1 MHKPK
6 QGSSAKGL
14 KREYIFDILLYS
26 KNGLFAVAERQEVDL
41 NSNDENMNQKK
52 LSEVD
57 PIAWIQDVYDSVP
70 CGIMRFRVRGNQQEL
85 LSANKTALTMSGIE
99 SIEML
104 ATIVKMG
111 FFTSS
116 EDADNSLEAYYYE
129 LVNIGDTM
137 VIEKSFVNK
146 EGKLRWFR
154 GNNTLLDKKEDERII
169 QLICYDVT
177 AEKEQEIK
185 EAQERKDAYLDQIF
199 SILSDNTQ
207 DAYLLFSLEDFS
219 AEYISPNI
227 ERLTGIPI
235 VKFEQEGMDAI
246 RPEGWEPKDSR
257 SAALHVEPGHP
268 LHFDW
273 TRVHRIT
280 GEKRLF
286 RDSFYAGELDGARKA
301 LLVVSDRTEEVR
313 AQQALEE
320 AVQAAN
326 VANMAK
332 SEFLS
337 DMSHDIRTPMN
348 AIIGLINLLE
358 KDIDNKERFYK
369 HLRDLKLSS
378 EHLLELINNVLDM
391 SRIES
396 GKTEL
401 DLEEFNIYTLL
412 EEVNSVYRTQAALKG
427 LLVEEEIGI
436 PQKRYEGDSVRVKKV
451 LLNLLSNAVKY
462 TPEGGKIHLST
473 RSLGIAANGYETLEF
488 KIEDNGYGM
497 SKEFVDIIF
506 QPFAREKNTTISG
519 IGGTGLGMAI
529 VKNLVELMNGN
540 VYVESEPGKGS
551 TFMVQIPFRLIS
563 DSEQKPLDEKE
574 IGNVSLNGLKILV
587 VEDYELN
594 AEILMELLGMEGVQ
608 CDYAENGKI
617 ALERFETS
625 EENRYDMILMD
636 VKMPVM
642 NGYEAATAIRA
653 GSHPRA
659 KTIPIVALTA
669 NAFKED
675 VQHALDAGMNEHI
688 AKPVRIDK
696 IKAAVSRLVKR

>member
-1 MHKPK
+1 M
-6 QGSSAKGL
+6 
-14 KREYIFDILLYS
+14 
-26 KNGLFAVAERQEVDL
+26 
-41 NSNDENMNQKK
+41 
-52 LSEVD
+52 
-57 PIAWIQDVYDSVP
+57 
-70 CGIMRFRVRGNQQEL
+70 
-85 LSANKTALTMSGIE
+85 SANKNALTMSGLE
-99 SIEML
+99 SMDKLEKIVEMGL
-104 ATIVKMG
+104 
-111 FFTSS
+111 FTAS
-116 EDADNSLEAYYYE
+116 EGEDVCLENYYRE
-129 LVNIGDTM
+129 LVNVGDTM
-137 VIEKSFVNK
+137 VIEKSFRNRD
-146 EGKLRWFR
+146 GKLRWFR
-154 GNNTLLDKKEDERII
+154 GNNTLLDKKEDYRII

-177 AEKEQEIK
+177 AEKEQEIRD
-185 EAQERKDAYLDQIF
+185 AQERKDAYLDQIF
-199 SILSDNTQ
+199 SILSDNTK
-207 DAYLLFSLEDFS
+207 DAYLLFSLEDFTP
-219 AEYISPNI
+219 EYISPNI

-235 VKFEQEGMDAI
+235 SKFEREGMDAI
-246 RPEGWEPKDSR
+246 RPEGWDPKDSR
-257 SAALHVEPGHP
+257 SAALDVHPGHP
-268 LHFDW
+268 LHFDR
-273 TRVHRIT
+273 TRVHKIT
-280 GEKRLF
+280 GETRLF
-286 RDSFYAGELDGARKA
+286 RDSFYAGELDGGRKA

-348 AIIGLINLLE
+348 AIIGLISLLE
-358 KDIDNKERFYK
+358 KSTDNEERFHK

-401 DLEEFNIYTLL
+401 NLDEFNIHTLL

-427 LLVEEEIGI
+427 LRVEEEIGI

-462 TPEGGKIHLST
+462 TPEGGSVHLST

-488 KIEDNGYGM
+488 KIQDNGYGM

-551 TFMVQIPFRLIS
+551 MFMVQIPFRPVSEPDKLLS
-563 DSEQKPLDEKE
+563 DESKVTE
-574 IGNVSLNGLKILV
+574 VSLNGLRILV

-608 CDYAENGKI
+608 CDYAENGKV
-617 ALERFETS
+617 ALEVFEAS
-625 EENRYDMILMD
+625 EEDTYDMILMD

-642 NGYEAATAIRA
+642 DGYEAAAAIRA
-653 GSHPRA
+653 GAHPRA

-675 VQHALDAGMNEHI
+675 IQHALDAGMNEHI
-688 AKPVRIDK
+688 AKPVRVDK

>member
-1 MHKPK
+1 MCCM
-6 QGSSAKGL
+6 
-14 KREYIFDILLYS
+14 
-26 KNGLFAVAERQEVDL
+26 
-41 NSNDENMNQKK
+41 ENENKDMQKK
-52 LSEVD
+52 EYNPETWL
-57 PIAWIQDVYDSVP
+57 QDIYDAVP
-70 CGIMRFRVRGNQQEL
+70 CGILRFRVNKFEQIL

-99 SIEML
+99 SMETL
-104 ATIVKMG
+104 AAVVKNG
-111 FFTSS
+111 FFATADDSDFNF
-116 EDADNSLEAYYYE
+116 EDVYQG
-129 LVNIGDTM
+129 LVNVGDTM
-137 VIEKSFVNK
+137 VIEKRFVTRG
-146 EGKLRWFR
+146 GKTRWFR
-154 GNNTLLDKKEDERII
+154 GNNTLLDKKEDYRII

-207 DAYLLFSLEDFS
+207 DAYLLFSLEDFTP
-219 AEYISPNI
+219 EYISPNI
-227 ERLTGIPI
+227 ERLTGIPLS
-235 VKFEQEGMDAI
+235 KFEKEGMDAI
-246 RPEGWEPKDSR
+246 RPEGWDPKDSR
-257 SAALHVEPGHP
+257 SAALDVIPGHP
-268 LHFDW
+268 LHFERV
-273 TRVHRIT
+273 RVHKIT
-280 GEKRLF
+280 GETRLF
-286 RDSFYAGELDGARKA
+286 TDSFYAGELDGGRKA
-301 LLVVSDRTEEVR
+301 LLVVSDRTEAVR

-326 VANMAK
+326 VANRAK

-348 AIIGLINLLE
+348 AIVGLINLLE
-358 KDIDNKERFYK
+358 KNVGDEERFRR

-396 GKTEL
+396 GKTDL
-401 DLEEFNIYTLL
+401 DLEEFNIRTLL

-427 LLVEEEIGI
+427 LQVEEDIGV
-436 PQKRYEGDSVRVKKV
+436 PEKRYEGDPVRVKKV

-462 TPEGGKIHLST
+462 TPEGGRVHLSS
-473 RSLGIAANGYETLEF
+473 RSLGITANGYETLEF

-506 QPFAREKNTTISG
+506 QPFSREKNTTVSG
-519 IGGTGLGMAI
+519 ISGTGLGMAI

-540 VYVESEPGKGS
+540 VYVESELGKGS
-551 TFMVQIPFRLIS
+551 TFMVQIPFKS
-563 DSEQKPLDEKE
+563 VSEEVATSVVENGTED
-574 IGNVSLNGLKILV
+574 VSLEGLRILV

-594 AEILMELLGMEGVQ
+594 AEILMELLSMEGVQ

-617 ALERFETS
+617 ALECFEAS
-625 EENRYDMILMD
+625 EENTYDMILMD

-642 NGYEAATAIRA
+642 DGYEAASAIRA

-675 VQHALDAGMNEHI
+675 VQRALDAGMNEHI
-688 AKPVRIDK
+688 AKPVRVDK
-696 IKAAVSRLVKR
+696 IKAAVGRLIKH

>member
-1 MHKPK
+1 MSRNDKNEVEEVK
-6 QGSSAKGL
+6 KGYNPETWL
-14 KREYIFDILLYS
+14 QDI
-26 KNGLFAVAERQEVDL
+26 
-41 NSNDENMNQKK
+41 
-52 LSEVD
+52 
-57 PIAWIQDVYDSVP
+57 YDAVP
-70 CGIMRFRVRGNQQEL
+70 CGIMRFHVCNNQQTL
-85 LSANKTALTMSGIE
+85 LSANKTALTMSGVP
-99 SIEML
+99 SVEML
-104 ATIVKMG
+104 AAIVKKG
-111 FFTSS
+111 FFASS
-116 EDADNSLEAYYYE
+116 DAADGNLDYYYRE
-129 LVNIGDTM
+129 LVNVGDTM
-137 VIEKSFVNK
+137 MIEKCFLNR
-146 EGKLRWFR
+146 EGKRRWFR
-154 GNNTLLDKKEDERII
+154 GNNTLLDKKEDYRII

-207 DAYLLFSLEDFS
+207 DAYLLFSLEDFTP
-219 AEYISPNI
+219 EYISPNI
-227 ERLTGIPI
+227 ERLTGIPLS
-235 VKFEQEGMDAI
+235 KFEKEGMDAI
-246 RPEGWEPKDSR
+246 RPEGWDPQDSR
-257 SAALHVEPGHP
+257 SAALDVVPGHP
-268 LHFDW
+268 LHFERK
-273 TRVHRIT
+273 RVHKIT
-280 GEKRLF
+280 GETRLF
-286 RDSFYAGELDGARKA
+286 RDSFYAGELDGGRKA

-358 KDIDNKERFYK
+358 KNVEDKERFHK

-401 DLEEFNIYTLL
+401 DLEEFNIRTLL

-427 LLVEEEIGI
+427 LHVEEEIEV
-436 PQKRYEGDSVRVKKV
+436 PEKRYEGDSVRVKKV

-462 TPEGGKIHLST
+462 TPEGGRVHLST

-488 KIEDNGYGM
+488 RIEDNGYGM

-506 QPFAREKNTTISG
+506 QPFSREKNTTISG
-519 IGGTGLGMAI
+519 ISGTGLGMAI

-540 VYVESEPGKGS
+540 VFVESEPGKGS
-551 TFMVQIPFRLIS
+551 TFMVQIPFKPIS
-563 DSEQKPLDEKE
+563 EVEEKILTEKE
-574 IGNVSLNGLKILV
+574 VENVSLEGLRILV

-594 AEILMELLGMEGVQ
+594 AEILMELLSVEGVQ

-617 ALERFETS
+617 ALERFEASDADT
-625 EENRYDMILMD
+625 YDMILMD

-642 NGYEAATAIRA
+642 DGYEAASAIRA
-653 GSHPRA
+653 GVHPRA

-675 VQHALDAGMNEHI
+675 IQHALDAGMNEHI
-688 AKPVRIDK
+688 AKPVRVDR

>member
-1 MHKPK
+1 MRE
-6 QGSSAKGL
+6 GL
-14 KREYIFDILLYS
+14 KKKNLFDILYS
-26 KNGLFAVAERQEVDL
+26 KKCLCLERTERQE
-41 NSNDENMNQKK
+41 SS
-52 LSEVD
+52 LSDNEKANEQVKARTYN
-57 PIAWIQDVYDSVP
+57 PETWLQDIYDAVP
-70 CGIMRFRVRGNQQEL
+70 CGILRFQVSGNQQEL
-85 LSANKTALTMSGIE
+85 LSANKTALVMSGVD
-99 SIEML
+99 SVEML
-104 ATIVKMG
+104 AAIVKRG
-111 FFTSS
+111 FFAST
-116 EDADNSLEAYYYE
+116 EAADGNLELYYQE
-129 LVNIGDTM
+129 LKDIGDTM
-137 VIEKSFVNK
+137 MIEKCFLNR
-146 EGKLRWFR
+146 EGKHRWFR
-154 GNNTLLDKKEDERII
+154 GNNTLLDKNEEYRII

-207 DAYLLFSLEDFS
+207 DAYLLFSLEDFTP
-219 AEYISPNI
+219 EYISPNI
-227 ERLTGIPI
+227 ERLTGIPMS
-235 VKFEQEGMDAI
+235 KFEQEGMDAI
-246 RPEGWEPKDSR
+246 RPEGWDPKDSR
-257 SAALHVEPGHP
+257 SAALDVIPGNP
-268 LHFDW
+268 LHFERE
-273 TRVHRIT
+273 RVHKIT
-280 GEKRLF
+280 GETRLF
-286 RDSFYAGELDGARKA
+286 TDSFYAGELDGGRKA

-326 VANMAK
+326 VANRAK

-358 KDIDNKERFYK
+358 RDVENEERFHK

-401 DLEEFNIYTLL
+401 DLEEFNIHNLL
-412 EEVNSVYRTQAALKG
+412 EEVNSVYRTQASIKG
-427 LLVEEEIGI
+427 LQVEEKIGI

-462 TPEGGKIHLST
+462 TPEGGRVHLST
-473 RSLGIAANGYETLEF
+473 KSLGIAANGYETLEF

-540 VYVESEPGKGS
+540 VYVESELGKGS
-551 TFMVQIPFRLIS
+551 TFTVQIPFRPIS
-563 DSEQKPLDEKE
+563 EPEQSPGAEKE
-574 IGNVSLNGLKILV
+574 VGNVSLDGLRILI

-594 AEILMELLGMEGVQ
+594 AEILTELLSLEGVQ

-617 ALERFETS
+617 ALERFEAS
-625 EENRYDMILMD
+625 EENAYDMILMD

-642 NGYEAATAIRA
+642 DGYEAAAAIRA

-675 VQHALDAGMNEHI
+675 IQQALDAGMNEHI
-688 AKPVRIDK
+688 AKPVRVDR
-696 IKAAVSRLVKR
+696 IKASVSRLVKR

>member
-1 MHKPK
+1 MSRNDKNEEKEIKTGYNPETWL
-6 QGSSAKGL
+6 Q
-14 KREYIFDILLYS
+14 DI
-26 KNGLFAVAERQEVDL
+26 
-41 NSNDENMNQKK
+41 
-52 LSEVD
+52 
-57 PIAWIQDVYDSVP
+57 YDAVP
-70 CGIMRFRVRGNQQEL
+70 CGIMRFHVCNNQQTL
-85 LSANKTALTMSGIE
+85 LSANRTALAMSGVP
-99 SIEML
+99 SMEML
-104 ATIVKMG
+104 AAIVKKG
-111 FFTSS
+111 FFASS
-116 EDADNSLEAYYYE
+116 DAADGNLDYYYRE
-129 LVNIGDTM
+129 LVNVGDTM
-137 VIEKSFVNK
+137 MIEKCFLSK
-146 EGKLRWFR
+146 EGKRRWFR
-154 GNNTLLDKKEDERII
+154 GNNTLLDKKEDYRII

-185 EAQERKDAYLDQIF
+185 EAQERKDAYLNQIF

-207 DAYLLFSLEDFS
+207 DAYLLFSLEDFTP
-219 AEYISPNI
+219 EYISPNI
-227 ERLTGIPI
+227 ERLTGIPLS
-235 VKFEQEGMDAI
+235 KFEKEGMDAI
-246 RPEGWEPKDSR
+246 RPEGWDPKDSR
-257 SAALHVEPGHP
+257 SAALDVVPGHP
-268 LHFDW
+268 LHFERE
-273 TRVHRIT
+273 RVHKIT
-280 GEKRLF
+280 GETRLF
-286 RDSFYAGELDGARKA
+286 TDSFYAGELDGGRKA
-301 LLVVSDRTEEVR
+301 LLVVSDRTEAVR

-326 VANMAK
+326 VANRAK

-358 KDIDNKERFYK
+358 KNADDKERFHR

-401 DLEEFNIYTLL
+401 DLEEFNIRTLL

-427 LLVEEEIGI
+427 LVVEEEIAV
-436 PQKRYEGDSVRVKKV
+436 PDKRYEGDSVRVKKV

-462 TPEGGKIHLST
+462 TPEGGRVHLSS
-473 RSLGIAANGYETLEF
+473 RSIGIAANGYETLEF

-506 QPFAREKNTTISG
+506 QPFSREKNTTISG
-519 IGGTGLGMAI
+519 ISGTGLGMAI

-540 VYVESEPGKGS
+540 VYVESELGKGS
-551 TFMVQIPFRLIS
+551 TFTVQIPFKPV
-563 DSEQKPLDEKE
+563 SEVEEKQQKEKNV
-574 IGNVSLNGLKILV
+574 GNVNLDGLRILV

-594 AEILMELLGMEGVQ
+594 AEILMELLSMEGVQ

-617 ALERFETS
+617 ALERFEAS
-625 EENRYDMILMD
+625 EENTYDMILMD

-642 NGYEAATAIRA
+642 DGYEAARAIRE
-653 GSHPRA
+653 GTHPRA

-675 VQHALDAGMNEHI
+675 IQRALDAGMNEHI
-688 AKPVRIDK
+688 AKPVRVDR

>member
-1 MHKPK
+1 
-6 QGSSAKGL
+6 
-14 KREYIFDILLYS
+14 
-26 KNGLFAVAERQEVDL
+26 
-41 NSNDENMNQKK
+41 
-52 LSEVD
+52 
-57 PIAWIQDVYDSVP
+57 
-70 CGIMRFRVRGNQQEL
+70 
-85 LSANKTALTMSGIE
+85 MSGIE
-99 SIEML
+99 SMETL
-104 ATIVKMG
+104 AAVVKKG
-111 FFTSS
+111 FFASVDDS
-116 EDADNSLEAYYYE
+116 DFDFDEVYHE

-137 VIEKSFVNK
+137 VIEKCFVTR
-146 EGKLRWFR
+146 EGKKRWFR
-154 GNNTLLDKKEDERII
+154 GNNTLLDKKEDYRII

-185 EAQERKDAYLDQIF
+185 EAQERKDAYLNQIF

-207 DAYLLFSLEDFS
+207 DAYLLFSLEDFTP
-219 AEYISPNI
+219 EYISPNI
-227 ERLTGIPI
+227 ERLTGIPLS
-235 VKFEQEGMDAI
+235 KFEKEGMDAI
-246 RPEGWEPKDSR
+246 RPEGWDPKDSR
-257 SAALHVEPGHP
+257 SAALDVVPGHP
-268 LHFDW
+268 LHFERE
-273 TRVHRIT
+273 RVHKIT
-280 GEKRLF
+280 GETRLF
-286 RDSFYAGELDGARKA
+286 TDSFYAGELDGGRKA
-301 LLVVSDRTEEVR
+301 LLVVSDRTEAVR

-326 VANMAK
+326 VANRAK

-358 KDIDNKERFYK
+358 KNADDKIRFQR

-396 GKTEL
+396 GKAEL
-401 DLEEFNIYTLL
+401 DLEEFNICTLL

-427 LLVEEEIGI
+427 LHVEEEIGV
-436 PQKRYEGDSVRVKKV
+436 PEKCYEGDSVRVKKV

-462 TPEGGKIHLST
+462 TPEGGRVHLST
-473 RSLGIAANGYETLEF
+473 RSLGITANGYETLEF

-506 QPFAREKNTTISG
+506 QPFVREKNTTISG
-519 IGGTGLGMAI
+519 ISGTGLGMAI

-551 TFMVQIPFRLIS
+551 TFMVQIPFKPV
-563 DSEQKPLDEKE
+563 SEVEEKPFAEKD
-574 IGNVSLNGLKILV
+574 IANVSLEGLRVLV

-594 AEILMELLGMEGVQ
+594 AEILMELLSVEGVQ

-617 ALERFETS
+617 ALECFES
-625 EENRYDMILMD
+625 SDEDAYDMILMD

-642 NGYEAATAIRA
+642 DGYASAAAIRA
-653 GSHPRA
+653 GTHPRA

-675 VQHALDAGMNEHI
+675 IQRALDAGMNEHI

-696 IKAAVSRLVKR
+696 IKAAASRLVKK

>member
-1 MHKPK
+1 MSQSDKNEIEEVKTGYNPETWL
-6 QGSSAKGL
+6 Q
-14 KREYIFDILLYS
+14 DI
-26 KNGLFAVAERQEVDL
+26 
-41 NSNDENMNQKK
+41 
-52 LSEVD
+52 
-57 PIAWIQDVYDSVP
+57 YDAVP
-70 CGIMRFRVRGNQQEL
+70 CGIMRFHVCNNQQTL
-85 LSANKTALTMSGIE
+85 LSANKTALTMSGVP
-99 SIEML
+99 SMEML
-104 ATIVKMG
+104 AAIVKKG
-111 FFTSS
+111 FFASS
-116 EDADNSLEAYYYE
+116 DAADGNLDYYYRE
-129 LVNIGDTM
+129 LVNVGDTM
-137 VIEKSFVNK
+137 MIEKCFLNK
-146 EGKLRWFR
+146 EGKRRWFR
-154 GNNTLLDKKEDERII
+154 GNNTLLDKKEDYRII

-185 EAQERKDAYLDQIF
+185 EAQERKDAYLNQIF

-207 DAYLLFSLEDFS
+207 DAYLLFSLEDFTP
-219 AEYISPNI
+219 EYISPNI
-227 ERLTGIPI
+227 ERLTGIPLS
-235 VKFEQEGMDAI
+235 KFEKEGMDAI
-246 RPEGWEPKDSR
+246 RPEGWDPKDSR
-257 SAALHVEPGHP
+257 SAALDVVPGHP
-268 LHFDW
+268 LHFERE
-273 TRVHRIT
+273 RVHKIT
-280 GEKRLF
+280 GETRLF
-286 RDSFYAGELDGARKA
+286 TDSFYAGELDGGRKA

-326 VANMAK
+326 VANRAK

-358 KDIDNKERFYK
+358 KNADDKERFHK

-401 DLEEFNIYTLL
+401 DLEEFNTRTLL

-427 LLVEEEIGI
+427 LLVEEEITV
-436 PQKRYEGDSVRVKKV
+436 PEKHYEGDSVRVKKV

-462 TPEGGKIHLST
+462 TPEGGRVHLST
-473 RSLGIAANGYETLEF
+473 RSLGITANGYEMLEF

-506 QPFAREKNTTISG
+506 QPFSREKNTTISG
-519 IGGTGLGMAI
+519 ISGTGLGMAI

-551 TFMVQIPFRLIS
+551 TFTVQIPFKPIS
-563 DSEQKPLDEKE
+563 DVEEKQQKEKNV
-574 IGNVSLNGLKILV
+574 GNVSLDGLRILV

-594 AEILMELLGMEGVQ
+594 AEILMELLTMEGVQ

-617 ALERFETS
+617 ALECFEAS
-625 EENRYDMILMD
+625 EEDTYDMILMD

-642 NGYEAATAIRA
+642 DGYEAARAIRA
-653 GSHPRA
+653 GTHPRA
-659 KTIPIVALTA
+659 KTVPIVALTA

-675 VQHALDAGMNEHI
+675 IQHALDAGMNEHI
-688 AKPVRIDK
+688 AKPVRVDK
-696 IKAAVSRLVKR
+696 IKAAASRLVKR

>member
-1 MHKPK
+1 MNNAKDDK
-6 QGSSAKGL
+6 SVNNISEFDSA
-14 KREYIFDILLYS
+14 
-26 KNGLFAVAERQEVDL
+26 
-41 NSNDENMNQKK
+41 
-52 LSEVD
+52 
-57 PIAWIQDVYDSVP
+57 AWLQDVYDEVP
-70 CGIMRFRVRGNQQEL
+70 CGIMRFRVSGNQQEL
-85 LSANKTALTMSGIE
+85 LSANKTAITMSGQE
-99 SIEML
+99 SMDML

-111 FFTSS
+111 FFTAS
-116 EDADNSLEAYYYE
+116 EDEGDGLEDYYRE
-129 LVNIGDTM
+129 LINIGDTM
-137 VIEKSFVNK
+137 VIEKSFHNR

-154 GNNTLLDKKEDERII
+154 GNNTLLDKKEDYRIV

-185 EAQERKDAYLDQIF
+185 DAQERKDAYLDQIF
-199 SILSDNTQ
+199 SILSDNTK
-207 DAYLLFSLEDFS
+207 DAYLLFSLEDFTP
-219 AEYISPNI
+219 EYISPNI
-227 ERLTGIPI
+227 ERLTGISLS
-235 VKFEQEGMDAI
+235 KFEKEGMDAI

-257 SAALHVEPGHP
+257 SAALDVQPGHP
-268 LHFDW
+268 LHFDR
-273 TRVHRIT
+273 TRVHKIT
-280 GEKRLF
+280 GETRLF
-286 RDSFYAGELDGARKA
+286 RDSFYAGELDGGRKA

-348 AIIGLINLLE
+348 AIIGLISLLE
-358 KDIDNKERFYK
+358 KNIDNEERFHK
-369 HLRDLKLSS
+369 HLRDLKFSS

-401 DLEEFNIYTLL
+401 NLEEFNIHTLL

-427 LLVEEEIGI
+427 LHVEEEIGI

-462 TPEGGKIHLST
+462 TPEGGRVHLST

-506 QPFAREKNTTISG
+506 EPFAREKNTTISG

-540 VYVESEPGKGS
+540 VYVESELGKGS
-551 TFMVQIPFRLIS
+551 TFMVQIPFRPV
-563 DSEQKPLDEKE
+563 SEQEKQSSE
-574 IGNVSLNGLKILV
+574 ESKITDVSLNGLRILV

-608 CDYAENGKI
+608 CDYAENGKV
-617 ALERFETS
+617 ALEVFEAS
-625 EENRYDMILMD
+625 EEDTYDMILMD

-642 NGYEAATAIRA
+642 GGYEAAAAIRA
-653 GSHPRA
+653 GAHPRA

-675 VQHALDAGMNEHI
+675 IQHALDAGMNEHI
-688 AKPVRIDK
+688 AKPVRVEK
-696 IKAAVSRLVKR
+696 IKAAVGRLVKR

>member
-1 MHKPK
+1 V
-6 QGSSAKGL
+6 
-14 KREYIFDILLYS
+14 FDIILYNTWIVVFQIGGVEYMS
-26 KNGLFAVAERQEVDL
+26 HMD
-41 NSNDENMNQKK
+41 NDNREMKK
-52 LSEVD
+52 KEYNPETWL
-57 PIAWIQDVYDSVP
+57 QDIYDAVP
-70 CGIMRFRVRGNQQEL
+70 CGILRFQVNKHEQIL
-85 LSANKTALTMSGIE
+85 LSANKTALVMSGIE
-99 SIEML
+99 SMETL
-104 ATIVKMG
+104 SAVVKKG
-111 FFTSS
+111 FFASS
-116 EDADNSLEAYYYE
+116 DDSNFNIDAVYRD

-137 VIEKSFVNK
+137 MIEKRFVTR
-146 EGKLRWFR
+146 EGKTRWFR
-154 GNNTLLDKKEDERII
+154 GNNTLLDKKEDYRII

-207 DAYLLFSLEDFS
+207 DAYLLFSLEDFTP
-219 AEYISPNI
+219 EYISPNI
-227 ERLTGIPI
+227 ERLTGIPLSR
-235 VKFEQEGMDAI
+235 FEQEGMDAI
-246 RPEGWEPKDSR
+246 RPEGWDPKDSR
-257 SAALHVEPGHP
+257 SAALDVVPGHP
-268 LHFDW
+268 LHFERE
-273 TRVHRIT
+273 RVHKIT
-280 GEKRLF
+280 GETRLF
-286 RDSFYAGELDGARKA
+286 TDSFYAGELDGGRKA

-358 KDIDNKERFYK
+358 KDGDNKERFHR

-401 DLEEFNIYTLL
+401 DLDEFNIHTLL

-427 LLVEEEIGI
+427 LQVEEEIGVSE
-436 PQKRYEGDSVRVKKV
+436 KLYEGDSVRVKKV

-462 TPEGGKIHLST
+462 TPEGGRVHLST

-497 SKEFVDIIF
+497 SKEFIDIIF
-506 QPFAREKNTTISG
+506 QPFSREKNTTISG
-519 IGGTGLGMAI
+519 ISGTGLGMAI

-540 VYVESEPGKGS
+540 VYVESEVGKGS
-551 TFMVQIPFRLIS
+551 TFMVQIPFKPIS
-563 DSEQKPLDEKE
+563 EAGGKPFTESEV
-574 IGNVSLNGLKILV
+574 GNVSLDGLRILV

-594 AEILMELLGMEGVQ
+594 AEILMELLSMEGVQ

-617 ALERFETS
+617 ALERFEAS
-625 EENRYDMILMD
+625 GENTYDMILMD

-642 NGYEAATAIRA
+642 DGYESAAAIRA
-653 GSHPRA
+653 GTHPRA

-669 NAFKED
+669 NAFEED
-675 VQHALDAGMNEHI
+675 IQHALDAGMNEHI
-688 AKPVRIDK
+688 AKPVRVDR

>member
-1 MHKPK
+1 LNWDNVKENLVEFGHDSETWL
-6 QGSSAKGL
+6 Q
-14 KREYIFDILLYS
+14 DI
-26 KNGLFAVAERQEVDL
+26 
-41 NSNDENMNQKK
+41 
-52 LSEVD
+52 
-57 PIAWIQDVYDSVP
+57 YDAVP
-70 CGIMRFRVRGNQQEL
+70 CGILRFQVYKTEQRL
-85 LSANKTALTMSGIE
+85 LSANKTALTMSGIGSME
-99 SIEML
+99 TL
-104 ATIVKMG
+104 ATVLKNG
-111 FFTSS
+111 FFASADDS
-116 EDADNSLEAYYYE
+116 DFDFEDAYRD
-129 LVNIGDTM
+129 LVDIGDTM
-137 VIEKSFVNK
+137 VIEKCFATRD
-146 EGKLRWFR
+146 GKKRWFR
-154 GNNTLLDKKEDERII
+154 GNNTLLDKKEDYRIV

-207 DAYLLFSLEDFS
+207 DAYLLFSLEDFTP
-219 AEYISPNI
+219 EYISPNI

-235 VKFEQEGMDAI
+235 SKFENEGMDAI
-246 RPEGWEPKDSR
+246 RPEGWDPKDSR
-257 SAALHVEPGHP
+257 SAALDVVPGHP
-268 LHFDW
+268 LHFERE
-273 TRVHRIT
+273 RVHKIT

-286 RDSFYAGELDGARKA
+286 MDSFYAGELDGGRKA
-301 LLVVSDRTEEVR
+301 LLVVSDRTEAVR

-326 VANMAK
+326 VANRAK

-348 AIIGLINLLE
+348 AIIGLVNLLE
-358 KDIDNKERFYK
+358 KDLDNKERFQR

-401 DLEEFNIYTLL
+401 DLEEFNIRTLL

-427 LLVEEEIGI
+427 LHVEEEIGV
-436 PQKRYEGDSVRVKKV
+436 PEKCYEGDSVRVKKV

-462 TPEGGKIHLST
+462 TPEGGRVHLST

-551 TFMVQIPFRLIS
+551 TFMVQIPFKSI
-563 DSEQKPLDEKE
+563 DEIEQKTLQEKE
-574 IGNVSLNGLKILV
+574 LAGVSLDGLHILV

-594 AEILMELLGMEGVQ
+594 AEILMELLAVEGVS
-608 CDYAENGKI
+608 CDYAENGKA
-617 ALERFETS
+617 ALERFEAS
-625 EENRYDMILMD
+625 DENTYDMILMD

-642 NGYEAATAIRA
+642 DGYEAAAAIRA
-653 GSHPRA
+653 GTHPRA
-659 KTIPIVALTA
+659 KAVPIVALTA

-675 VQHALDAGMNEHI
+675 IQHALDAGMNEHI
-688 AKPVRIDK
+688 AKPVRVDR

>member
-1 MHKPK
+1 MCHMDNDNKETTK
-6 QGSSAKGL
+6 KGYNPETWL
-14 KREYIFDILLYS
+14 QDI
-26 KNGLFAVAERQEVDL
+26 
-41 NSNDENMNQKK
+41 
-52 LSEVD
+52 
-57 PIAWIQDVYDSVP
+57 YDAVP
-70 CGIMRFRVRGNQQEL
+70 CGILRFQVNKTEQTL
-85 LSANKTALTMSGIE
+85 LSANKAALTMSGIE
-99 SIEML
+99 SVETL
-104 ATIVKMG
+104 GAIVKKG
-111 FFTSS
+111 FFASIDDS
-116 EDADNSLEAYYYE
+116 DFDLEDVYRD

-137 VIEKSFVNK
+137 MIEKCFVTR
-146 EGKLRWFR
+146 EGKKRWFR
-154 GNNTLLDKKEDERII
+154 GNNTLLDKKEDSRII

-177 AEKEQEIK
+177 AEKEQKIK

-207 DAYLLFSLEDFS
+207 DAYLLFSLEDF
-219 AEYISPNI
+219 APEYISPNI
-227 ERLTGIPI
+227 ERLTGIPLS
-235 VKFEQEGMDAI
+235 KFEKEGMDAI
-246 RPEGWEPKDSR
+246 RPEGWDPTDSR
-257 SAALHVEPGHP
+257 SAALDVVPGHP
-268 LHFDW
+268 LHFERE
-273 TRVHRIT
+273 RVHKVT
-280 GEKRLF
+280 GETRLF
-286 RDSFYAGELDGARKA
+286 TDSFYAGELDGGRKA

-358 KDIDNKERFYK
+358 KDVDNEERFHK

-401 DLEEFNIYTLL
+401 DLEEFNIRTLL

-427 LLVEEEIGI
+427 LHVEEEITV
-436 PQKRYEGDSVRVKKV
+436 PDKRYEGDSVRVKKV

-462 TPEGGKIHLST
+462 TPEGGKVHLST
-473 RSLGIAANGYETLEF
+473 KSLGITANGYETLEF

-506 QPFAREKNTTISG
+506 QPFSREKNTTISG
-519 IGGTGLGMAI
+519 ISGTGLGMAI

-551 TFMVQIPFRLIS
+551 TFMVQIPFKPIS
-563 DSEQKPLDEKE
+563 EVEEKSLTKNE
-574 IGNVSLNGLKILV
+574 AEDVSLEGLHILV

-594 AEILMELLGMEGVQ
+594 AEILMELLAMEGVV

-617 ALERFETS
+617 AWERFEAS
-625 EENRYDMILMD
+625 DENTYDMILMD

-642 NGYEAATAIRA
+642 DGYQAASAIRA
-653 GSHPRA
+653 GAHPRA

-688 AKPVRIDK
+688 AKPVRVDR

>member
-1 MHKPK
+1 
-6 QGSSAKGL
+6 
-14 KREYIFDILLYS
+14 
-26 KNGLFAVAERQEVDL
+26 
-41 NSNDENMNQKK
+41 
-52 LSEVD
+52 
-57 PIAWIQDVYDSVP
+57 
-70 CGIMRFRVRGNQQEL
+70 
-85 LSANKTALTMSGIE
+85 MSGVP
-99 SIEML
+99 SMEML
-104 ATIVKMG
+104 AAIVKKG
-111 FFTSS
+111 FFASS
-116 EDADNSLEAYYYE
+116 DAADGNLDYYYRE
-129 LVNIGDTM
+129 LVNVGDTM
-137 VIEKSFVNK
+137 MIEKCFLNK
-146 EGKLRWFR
+146 EGKRRWFR
-154 GNNTLLDKKEDERII
+154 GNNTLLDKKEDYRII

-185 EAQERKDAYLDQIF
+185 EAQERKDAYLNQIF

-207 DAYLLFSLEDFS
+207 DAYLLFSLEDFTP
-219 AEYISPNI
+219 EYISPNI
-227 ERLTGIPI
+227 ERLTGIPLS
-235 VKFEQEGMDAI
+235 KFEKEGMDAI
-246 RPEGWEPKDSR
+246 RPEGWDPKDSR
-257 SAALHVEPGHP
+257 SAALDVVPGHP
-268 LHFDW
+268 LHFERE
-273 TRVHRIT
+273 RVHKIT
-280 GEKRLF
+280 GEIRLF
-286 RDSFYAGELDGARKA
+286 TDSFYAGELDGGRKA

-326 VANMAK
+326 VANRAK

-358 KDIDNKERFYK
+358 KNADDKERFHK

-401 DLEEFNIYTLL
+401 DLEEFNTRTLL

-427 LLVEEEIGI
+427 LLVEEEITV
-436 PQKRYEGDSVRVKKV
+436 PEKHYEGDSVRVKKV

-462 TPEGGKIHLST
+462 TPEGGRVHLST
-473 RSLGIAANGYETLEF
+473 RSLGITANGYEMLEF

-506 QPFAREKNTTISG
+506 QPFSREKNTTISG
-519 IGGTGLGMAI
+519 ISGTGLGMAI

-551 TFMVQIPFRLIS
+551 TFTVQIPFKPIS
-563 DSEQKPLDEKE
+563 DVEEKQQKEKNV
-574 IGNVSLNGLKILV
+574 GNVSLDGLRILV

-594 AEILMELLGMEGVQ
+594 AEILMELLTMEGVQ

-617 ALERFETS
+617 ALECFEAS
-625 EENRYDMILMD
+625 EEDTYDMILMD

-642 NGYEAATAIRA
+642 DGYEAARAIRA
-653 GSHPRA
+653 GTHPRA
-659 KTIPIVALTA
+659 KTVPIVALTA

-675 VQHALDAGMNEHI
+675 IQHALDAGMNEHI
-688 AKPVRIDK
+688 AKPVRVDK
-696 IKAAVSRLVKR
+696 IKAAASRLVKR

>member
-1 MHKPK
+1 MSDMKNDNAEVQRK
-6 QGSSAKGL
+6 
-14 KREYIFDILLYS
+14 EYNPDTWLQDI
-26 KNGLFAVAERQEVDL
+26 
-41 NSNDENMNQKK
+41 
-52 LSEVD
+52 
-57 PIAWIQDVYDSVP
+57 YDAVP
-70 CGIMRFRVRGNQQEL
+70 CGIMRFQVYKTEQTL

-99 SIEML
+99 SMETL
-104 ATIVKMG
+104 AAVVKKG
-111 FFTSS
+111 FLTSPN
-116 EDADNSLEAYYYE
+116 DPDVNFDNVYRE
-129 LVNIGDTM
+129 LVNVGDTM
-137 VIEKSFVNK
+137 TIERCFVTR
-146 EGKLRWFR
+146 EGKTRWFR
-154 GNNTLLDKKEDERII
+154 GNNTLLDKKDDYRIV

-207 DAYLLFSLEDFS
+207 DAYLLFSLEDFTP
-219 AEYISPNI
+219 EYISPNI

-235 VKFEQEGMDAI
+235 SKFEKEGMDAI
-246 RPEGWEPKDSR
+246 RPEGWDPKDSR
-257 SAALHVEPGHP
+257 SAALDVDPGHP
-268 LHFDW
+268 LHFERE
-273 TRVHRIT
+273 RVHKIT
-280 GEKRLF
+280 GETRLF
-286 RDSFYAGELDGARKA
+286 MDSFYAGELDGGRKA

-358 KDIDNKERFYK
+358 KNVDDRERFDR

-401 DLEEFNIYTLL
+401 DLEEFNIRTLL

-427 LLVEEEIGI
+427 LQVEEEIAV
-436 PQKRYEGDSVRVKKV
+436 PEKRYEGDPVRVKKV

-462 TPEGGKIHLST
+462 TPEGGRVHLSS

-506 QPFAREKNTTISG
+506 QPFSREKNTTVSG

-551 TFMVQIPFRLIS
+551 TFMVQIPFKPV
-563 DSEQKPLDEKE
+563 SETVTPLVMEKGAE
-574 IGNVSLNGLKILV
+574 DVSLDGLRILV

-594 AEILMELLGMEGVQ
+594 AEILMELLSMEGVQ
-608 CDYAENGKI
+608 CDYAENGKV
-617 ALERFETS
+617 AVECFEASHEDT
-625 EENRYDMILMD
+625 YDMILMD

-642 NGYEAATAIRA
+642 DGYEAAAAIRA
-653 GSHPRA
+653 GSHPNA

-675 VQHALDAGMNEHI
+675 IQRALDAGMDEHI
-688 AKPVRIDK
+688 AKPVRVDK

>member
-1 MHKPK
+1 MSQSDKNEIEEVKTGYNPETWL
-6 QGSSAKGL
+6 Q
-14 KREYIFDILLYS
+14 DI
-26 KNGLFAVAERQEVDL
+26 
-41 NSNDENMNQKK
+41 
-52 LSEVD
+52 
-57 PIAWIQDVYDSVP
+57 YDAVP
-70 CGIMRFRVRGNQQEL
+70 CGIMRFHVCNNQQTL
-85 LSANKTALTMSGIE
+85 LSANKTALTMSGMP
-99 SIEML
+99 SMEML
-104 ATIVKMG
+104 AAIVKKG
-111 FFTSS
+111 FFASS
-116 EDADNSLEAYYYE
+116 DAADGNLDYYYRE
-129 LVNIGDTM
+129 LVNVGDTM
-137 VIEKSFVNK
+137 MIEKCFLNK
-146 EGKLRWFR
+146 EGKRRWFR
-154 GNNTLLDKKEDERII
+154 GNNTLLDKKEDYRII

-185 EAQERKDAYLDQIF
+185 EAQERKDAYLNQIF

-207 DAYLLFSLEDFS
+207 DAYLLFSLEDFTP
-219 AEYISPNI
+219 EYISPNI
-227 ERLTGIPI
+227 ERLTGIPLS
-235 VKFEQEGMDAI
+235 KFEKEGMDAI
-246 RPEGWEPKDSR
+246 RPEGWDPKDSR
-257 SAALHVEPGHP
+257 SAALDVVPGHP
-268 LHFDW
+268 LHFERE
-273 TRVHRIT
+273 RVHKIT
-280 GEKRLF
+280 GEIRLF
-286 RDSFYAGELDGARKA
+286 TDSFYAGELDGGRKA

-326 VANMAK
+326 VANRAK

-358 KDIDNKERFYK
+358 KNADDKERFHK

-401 DLEEFNIYTLL
+401 DLEEFNTRTLL

-427 LLVEEEIGI
+427 LLVEEEITV
-436 PQKRYEGDSVRVKKV
+436 PEKHYEGDSVRVKKV

-462 TPEGGKIHLST
+462 TPEGGRVHLST
-473 RSLGIAANGYETLEF
+473 RSLGITANGYEMLEF

-506 QPFAREKNTTISG
+506 QPFSREKNTTISG
-519 IGGTGLGMAI
+519 ISGTGLGMAI

-551 TFMVQIPFRLIS
+551 TFTVQIPFKPIS
-563 DSEQKPLDEKE
+563 DVEEKQQKEKNV
-574 IGNVSLNGLKILV
+574 GNVSLDGLRILV

-594 AEILMELLGMEGVQ
+594 AEILMELLTMEGVQ

-617 ALERFETS
+617 ALECFEAS
-625 EENRYDMILMD
+625 EEDTYDMILMD

-642 NGYEAATAIRA
+642 DGYEAARAIRA
-653 GSHPRA
+653 GTHPRA
-659 KTIPIVALTA
+659 KTVPIVALTA

-675 VQHALDAGMNEHI
+675 IQHALDAGMNEHI
-688 AKPVRIDK
+688 AKPVRVDK
-696 IKAAVSRLVKR
+696 IKAAASRLVKR

>member
-1 MHKPK
+1 MI
-6 QGSSAKGL
+6 ARKG
-14 KREYIFDILLYS
+14 REIVLSRNDKNEVEEVKTGYNPETWLQDI
-26 KNGLFAVAERQEVDL
+26 
-41 NSNDENMNQKK
+41 
-52 LSEVD
+52 
-57 PIAWIQDVYDSVP
+57 YDAVP
-70 CGIMRFRVRGNQQEL
+70 CGIMRFHVRNNQQTL
-85 LSANKTALTMSGIE
+85 LSANKTALTMSGVP
-99 SIEML
+99 SMEML
-104 ATIVKMG
+104 AAIVKKG
-111 FFTSS
+111 FFASS
-116 EDADNSLEAYYYE
+116 DAADGNLDYYYRE
-129 LVNIGDTM
+129 LVNVGDTM
-137 VIEKSFVNK
+137 MIEKCFLNR
-146 EGKLRWFR
+146 EGKRRWFR
-154 GNNTLLDKKEDERII
+154 GNNTLLDKKEDYRII

-207 DAYLLFSLEDFS
+207 DAYLLFSLEDFTP
-219 AEYISPNI
+219 EYISPNI
-227 ERLTGIPI
+227 ERLTGIPLS
-235 VKFEQEGMDAI
+235 KFEKEGMDAI
-246 RPEGWEPKDSR
+246 RPEGWDPKDSR
-257 SAALHVEPGHP
+257 SAALDVEPGRP
-268 LHFDW
+268 LHFERE
-273 TRVHRIT
+273 RVHKIT
-280 GEKRLF
+280 GETRLF
-286 RDSFYAGELDGARKA
+286 TDSFYAGELDGGRKA

-326 VANMAK
+326 VANRAK

-358 KDIDNKERFYK
+358 KNADDKERFHK

-401 DLEEFNIYTLL
+401 DLEEFNIRTLL

-427 LLVEEEIGI
+427 LLVEEEITV
-436 PQKRYEGDSVRVKKV
+436 PEKRYEGDSVRVKKV

-462 TPEGGKIHLST
+462 TPEGGRVHLST
-473 RSLGIAANGYETLEF
+473 RSLGITANGYEMLEF

-506 QPFAREKNTTISG
+506 QPFSREKNTTISG
-519 IGGTGLGMAI
+519 ISGTGLGMAI

-540 VYVESEPGKGS
+540 VYVESEIGKGS
-551 TFMVQIPFRLIS
+551 TFTVQIPFRS
-563 DSEQKPLDEKE
+563 VSEVEEKLPSE
-574 IGNVSLNGLKILV
+574 KLAGSVSLEGLRILV

-594 AEILMELLGMEGVQ
+594 AEILMELLSMEGVQ

-617 ALERFETS
+617 ALERFEAS
-625 EENRYDMILMD
+625 EENTYDMILMD

-642 NGYEAATAIRA
+642 DGYEAATAIRA
-653 GSHPRA
+653 GTHPRA
-659 KTIPIVALTA
+659 KTVPIVALTA

-675 VQHALDAGMNEHI
+675 IQHALDAGMNEHI
-688 AKPVRIDK
+688 AKPVRVDK
-696 IKAAVSRLVKR
+696 IKAAASRLVKR

>member
-1 MHKPK
+1 MYHKDSDNIKPEK
-6 QGSSAKGL
+6 KVYNPDTWLQ
-14 KREYIFDILLYS
+14 DI
-26 KNGLFAVAERQEVDL
+26 
-41 NSNDENMNQKK
+41 
-52 LSEVD
+52 
-57 PIAWIQDVYDSVP
+57 YDAVP
-70 CGIMRFRVRGNQQEL
+70 CGILRFQVNKSEQVL
-85 LSANKTALTMSGIE
+85 LSANKTALTMSGIDSME
-99 SIEML
+99 TL
-104 ATIVKMG
+104 AAVVKKG
-111 FFTSS
+111 FFSS
-116 EDADNSLEAYYYE
+116 TDDSNFNIDNVYHE
-129 LVNIGDTM
+129 LVHVGDTM
-137 VIEKSFVNK
+137 MIEKRFVTR
-146 EGKLRWFR
+146 EGKTRWFR
-154 GNNTLLDKKEDERII
+154 GNNTLLDKKEDYRII

-207 DAYLLFSLEDFS
+207 DAYLLFSLEDFTP
-219 AEYISPNI
+219 EYISPNI
-227 ERLTGIPI
+227 ERLTGIPLS
-235 VKFEQEGMDAI
+235 KFEKEGMDAI
-246 RPEGWEPKDSR
+246 RPEGWDPKDSR
-257 SAALHVEPGHP
+257 SAALDVVPGHP
-268 LHFDW
+268 LHFDRE
-273 TRVHRIT
+273 RVHKIT
-280 GEKRLF
+280 GETRLF
-286 RDSFYAGELDGARKA
+286 TDSFYAGELDGGRKA

-358 KDIDNKERFYK
+358 KDVDDKERFHK

-401 DLEEFNIYTLL
+401 DLEEFNIRTLL

-427 LLVEEEIGI
+427 LHVEEEIAVSD
-436 PQKRYEGDSVRVKKV
+436 KRYEGDPVRVKKV

-462 TPEGGKIHLST
+462 TPEGGRVHLSS

-506 QPFAREKNTTISG
+506 QPFSREKNTTISG
-519 IGGTGLGMAI
+519 ISGTGLGMAI

-540 VYVESEPGKGS
+540 VYVESELGKGS
-551 TFMVQIPFRLIS
+551 TFMVQIPFRPV
-563 DSEQKPLDEKE
+563 SEDVQKQLSEKE
-574 IGNVSLNGLKILV
+574 VGNVSLDGLHLLV

-594 AEILMELLGMEGVQ
+594 AEILMELLSMEGVQ

-617 ALERFETS
+617 ALECFEASDTDT
-625 EENRYDMILMD
+625 YDMILMD

-642 NGYEAATAIRA
+642 DGYEAAAAIRA
-653 GSHPRA
+653 GTHPRA

-675 VQHALDAGMNEHI
+675 IQHALDAGMNEHI
-688 AKPVRIDK
+688 AKPVRVEK
-696 IKAAVSRLVKR
+696 IKAAVSRLVKRG

>member
-1 MHKPK
+1 MVVFRIGGVDNMCHKDNNK
-6 QGSSAKGL
+6 EIEVK
-14 KREYIFDILLYS
+14 EYNPDTWLQDI
-26 KNGLFAVAERQEVDL
+26 
-41 NSNDENMNQKK
+41 
-52 LSEVD
+52 
-57 PIAWIQDVYDSVP
+57 YDAVP
-70 CGIMRFRVRGNQQEL
+70 CGIMRFHVRGNEQTL
-85 LSANKTALTMSGIE
+85 LSANKTALTMSGVP
-99 SIEML
+99 SMEML
-104 ATIVKMG
+104 AAIVKKG
-111 FFTSS
+111 FFAST
-116 EDADNSLEAYYYE
+116 DAADGNLDYYYRE
-129 LVNIGDTM
+129 LMNIGDTM
-137 VIEKSFVNK
+137 MIEKCFLNRD
-146 EGKLRWFR
+146 GKRRWFR
-154 GNNTLLDKKEDERII
+154 GNNTLLDKKEDYRII

-207 DAYLLFSLEDFS
+207 DAYLLFSLEDFT

-227 ERLTGIPI
+227 ERLTGIPLSR
-235 VKFEQEGMDAI
+235 FEQEGMDAI
-246 RPEGWEPKDSR
+246 RPEGWDPTDSR
-257 SAALHVEPGHP
+257 SAALDVVPGHP
-268 LHFDW
+268 LHFERE
-273 TRVHRIT
+273 RVHKIT
-280 GEKRLF
+280 GETRLF
-286 RDSFYAGELDGARKA
+286 TDSFYAGELDGGRKA
-301 LLVVSDRTEEVR
+301 LLVVSDRTEAVR

-358 KDIDNKERFYK
+358 KDVDNEERFRK

-401 DLEEFNIYTLL
+401 DLEEFNIRTLL

-427 LLVEEEIGI
+427 LHVEEEITV
-436 PQKRYEGDSVRVKKV
+436 PDKCYEGDSVRVKKV

-462 TPEGGKIHLST
+462 TPEGGRVHLST
-473 RSLGIAANGYETLEF
+473 KSLGITANGYETLEF

-506 QPFAREKNTTISG
+506 QPFSREKNTTISG
-519 IGGTGLGMAI
+519 ISGTGLGMAI

-551 TFMVQIPFRLIS
+551 TFMVQIPFKPV
-563 DSEQKPLDEKE
+563 SEVEEKPITKKDVGE
-574 IGNVSLNGLKILV
+574 VSLEGLHILV

-594 AEILMELLGMEGVQ
+594 AEILIELLSIEGVE

-617 ALERFETS
+617 AWERFEAS
-625 EENRYDMILMD
+625 DENTYDMILMD

-642 NGYEAATAIRA
+642 DGYEAASAIRA
-653 GSHPRA
+653 GTHPRA

-688 AKPVRIDK
+688 AKPVRVDK

>member
-1 MHKPK
+1 LSRNDKNEEKEIKTGYNPETWL
-6 QGSSAKGL
+6 Q
-14 KREYIFDILLYS
+14 DI
-26 KNGLFAVAERQEVDL
+26 
-41 NSNDENMNQKK
+41 
-52 LSEVD
+52 
-57 PIAWIQDVYDSVP
+57 YDAVP
-70 CGIMRFRVRGNQQEL
+70 CGIMRFHVCNNQQTL
-85 LSANKTALTMSGIE
+85 LSANRTALAMSGVP
-99 SIEML
+99 SMEML
-104 ATIVKMG
+104 AAIVKKG
-111 FFTSS
+111 FFASS
-116 EDADNSLEAYYYE
+116 DAADGNLDYYYRE
-129 LVNIGDTM
+129 LVNVGDTM
-137 VIEKSFVNK
+137 MIEKCFLSK
-146 EGKLRWFR
+146 EGKRRWFR
-154 GNNTLLDKKEDERII
+154 GNNTLLDKKEDYRII

-185 EAQERKDAYLDQIF
+185 EAQERKDAYLNQIF

-207 DAYLLFSLEDFS
+207 DAYLLFSLEDFTP
-219 AEYISPNI
+219 EYISPNI
-227 ERLTGIPI
+227 ERLTGIPLS
-235 VKFEQEGMDAI
+235 KFEKEGMDAI
-246 RPEGWEPKDSR
+246 RPEGWDPKDSR
-257 SAALHVEPGHP
+257 SAALDVVPGHP
-268 LHFDW
+268 LHFERE
-273 TRVHRIT
+273 RVHKIT
-280 GEKRLF
+280 GETRLF
-286 RDSFYAGELDGARKA
+286 TDSFYAGELDGGRKA
-301 LLVVSDRTEEVR
+301 LLVVSDRTEAVR

-326 VANMAK
+326 VANRAK

-358 KDIDNKERFYK
+358 KNADDKERFHR

-401 DLEEFNIYTLL
+401 DLEEFNIRTLL

-427 LLVEEEIGI
+427 LVVEEEIAV
-436 PQKRYEGDSVRVKKV
+436 PDKRYEGDSVRVKKV

-462 TPEGGKIHLST
+462 TPEGGRVHLSS
-473 RSLGIAANGYETLEF
+473 RSIGIAANGYETLEF

-506 QPFAREKNTTISG
+506 QPFSREKNTTISG
-519 IGGTGLGMAI
+519 ISGTGLGMAI

-540 VYVESEPGKGS
+540 VYVESELGKGS
-551 TFMVQIPFRLIS
+551 TFTVQIPFKPV
-563 DSEQKPLDEKE
+563 SEVEEKQQKEKNV
-574 IGNVSLNGLKILV
+574 GNVNLDGLRILV

-594 AEILMELLGMEGVQ
+594 AEILMELLSMEGVQ

-617 ALERFETS
+617 ALERFEAS
-625 EENRYDMILMD
+625 EENTYDMILMD

-642 NGYEAATAIRA
+642 DGYEAARAIRE
-653 GSHPRA
+653 GTHPRA

-675 VQHALDAGMNEHI
+675 IQRALDAGMNEHI
-688 AKPVRIDK
+688 AKPVRVDR

>member
-1 MHKPK
+1 
-6 QGSSAKGL
+6 
-14 KREYIFDILLYS
+14 
-26 KNGLFAVAERQEVDL
+26 
-41 NSNDENMNQKK
+41 
-52 LSEVD
+52 
-57 PIAWIQDVYDSVP
+57 
-70 CGIMRFRVRGNQQEL
+70 
-85 LSANKTALTMSGIE
+85 MSGMP
-99 SIEML
+99 SMEML
-104 ATIVKMG
+104 AAIVKKG
-111 FFTSS
+111 FFASS
-116 EDADNSLEAYYYE
+116 DAADGNLDYYYRE
-129 LVNIGDTM
+129 LVNVGDTM
-137 VIEKSFVNK
+137 MIEKCFLNK
-146 EGKLRWFR
+146 EGKRRWFR
-154 GNNTLLDKKEDERII
+154 GNNTLLDKKEDYRII

-185 EAQERKDAYLDQIF
+185 EAQERKDAYLNQIF

-207 DAYLLFSLEDFS
+207 DAYLLFSLEDFTP
-219 AEYISPNI
+219 EYISPNI
-227 ERLTGIPI
+227 ERLTGIPLS
-235 VKFEQEGMDAI
+235 KFEKEGMDAI
-246 RPEGWEPKDSR
+246 RPEGWDPKDSR
-257 SAALHVEPGHP
+257 SAALDVVPGHP
-268 LHFDW
+268 LHFERE
-273 TRVHRIT
+273 RVHKIT
-280 GEKRLF
+280 GEIRLF
-286 RDSFYAGELDGARKA
+286 TDSFYAGELDGGRKA

-326 VANMAK
+326 VANRAK

-358 KDIDNKERFYK
+358 KNADDKERFHK

-401 DLEEFNIYTLL
+401 DLEEFNIRTLL

-427 LLVEEEIGI
+427 LLVEEEITV
-436 PQKRYEGDSVRVKKV
+436 PEKHYEGDSVRVKKV

-462 TPEGGKIHLST
+462 TPEGGRVHLST
-473 RSLGIAANGYETLEF
+473 RSLGITANGYEMLEF

-506 QPFAREKNTTISG
+506 QPFSREKNTTISG
-519 IGGTGLGMAI
+519 ISGTGLGMAI

-551 TFMVQIPFRLIS
+551 TFTVQIPFKPIS
-563 DSEQKPLDEKE
+563 DVEEKQQKEKNV
-574 IGNVSLNGLKILV
+574 GNVSLDGLRILV

-594 AEILMELLGMEGVQ
+594 AEILMELLTMEGVQ

-617 ALERFETS
+617 ALECFEASAEDT
-625 EENRYDMILMD
+625 YDMILMD

-642 NGYEAATAIRA
+642 DGYEAARAIRA
-653 GSHPRA
+653 GTHPRA
-659 KTIPIVALTA
+659 KTVPIVALTA

-675 VQHALDAGMNEHI
+675 IQHALDAGMNEHI
-688 AKPVRIDK
+688 AKPVRVDK
-696 IKAAVSRLVKR
+696 IKAAASRLVKR

>member
-1 MHKPK
+1 LSRNDKNEEKEIKTGYNPETWL
-6 QGSSAKGL
+6 Q
-14 KREYIFDILLYS
+14 DI
-26 KNGLFAVAERQEVDL
+26 
-41 NSNDENMNQKK
+41 
-52 LSEVD
+52 
-57 PIAWIQDVYDSVP
+57 YDAVP
-70 CGIMRFRVRGNQQEL
+70 CGIMRFHVCNNQQTL
-85 LSANKTALTMSGIE
+85 LSANRTALAMSGVP
-99 SIEML
+99 SMEML
-104 ATIVKMG
+104 AAIVKKG
-111 FFTSS
+111 FFASS
-116 EDADNSLEAYYYE
+116 DAADGNLDYYYRE
-129 LVNIGDTM
+129 LVNVGDTM
-137 VIEKSFVNK
+137 MIEKCFLSK
-146 EGKLRWFR
+146 EGKRRWFR
-154 GNNTLLDKKEDERII
+154 GNNTLLDKKEDYRII

-185 EAQERKDAYLDQIF
+185 EAQERKDAYLNQIF

-207 DAYLLFSLEDFS
+207 DAYLLFSLEDFTP
-219 AEYISPNI
+219 EYISPNI
-227 ERLTGIPI
+227 ERLTGIPLS
-235 VKFEQEGMDAI
+235 KFEKEGMDAI
-246 RPEGWEPKDSR
+246 RPEGWDPKDSR
-257 SAALHVEPGHP
+257 SAALDVVPGHP
-268 LHFDW
+268 LHFERE
-273 TRVHRIT
+273 RVHKIT
-280 GEKRLF
+280 GETRLF
-286 RDSFYAGELDGARKA
+286 TDSFYAGELDGGRKA
-301 LLVVSDRTEEVR
+301 LLVVSDRTEAVR

-326 VANMAK
+326 VANRAK

-358 KDIDNKERFYK
+358 KNADDKERFHR

-401 DLEEFNIYTLL
+401 DLEEFNIRTLL

-427 LLVEEEIGI
+427 LVVEEEIAV
-436 PQKRYEGDSVRVKKV
+436 PDKRYEGDSVRVKKV

-462 TPEGGKIHLST
+462 TPEGGRVHHSS
-473 RSLGIAANGYETLEF
+473 RSIGIAANGYETLEF

-506 QPFAREKNTTISG
+506 QPFSREKNTTISG
-519 IGGTGLGMAI
+519 ISGTGLGMAI

-540 VYVESEPGKGS
+540 VYVESELGKGS
-551 TFMVQIPFRLIS
+551 TFTVQIPFKPV
-563 DSEQKPLDEKE
+563 SEVEEKQQKEKNV
-574 IGNVSLNGLKILV
+574 GNVNLDGLRILV

-594 AEILMELLGMEGVQ
+594 AEILMELLSMEGVQ

-617 ALERFETS
+617 ALERFEAS
-625 EENRYDMILMD
+625 EENTYDMILMD

-642 NGYEAATAIRA
+642 DGYEAARAIRE
-653 GSHPRA
+653 GTHPRA

-675 VQHALDAGMNEHI
+675 IQRALDAGMNEHI
-688 AKPVRIDK
+688 AKPVRVDR

>member
-1 MHKPK
+1 M
-6 QGSSAKGL
+6 
-14 KREYIFDILLYS
+14 RRDM
-26 KNGLFAVAERQEVDL
+26 
-41 NSNDENMNQKK
+41 ENMDSLKPEYSREIW
-52 LSEVD
+52 L
-57 PIAWIQDVYDSVP
+57 QDIYDAVP
-70 CGIMRFRVRGNQQEL
+70 CGILRFLVRKKQQTL
-85 LSANKTALTMSGIE
+85 LSANKTALAMSGAE
-99 SIEML
+99 SVEKL
-104 ATIVKMG
+104 SSIVKNG
-111 FFTSS
+111 FFASTTE
-116 EDADNSLEAYYYE
+116 EDTDLDMFYRD

-137 VIEKSFVNK
+137 TIEKCYV
-146 EGKLRWFR
+146 GKDERRRWFR
-154 GNNTLLDKKEDERII
+154 GNNTLLDKKEDYRIV
-169 QLICYDVT
+169 QLICYDLT

-207 DAYLLFSLEDFS
+207 DAYLLFSLENFTP
-219 AEYISPNI
+219 EYISPNI

-235 VKFEQEGMDAI
+235 SKFEKEGMDAI
-246 RPEGWEPKDSR
+246 RPEGWDPKDSR
-257 SAALHVEPGHP
+257 SAALDVDPEHP
-268 LHFDW
+268 LHFERE
-273 TRVHRIT
+273 RVHKIT

-286 RDSFYAGELDGARKA
+286 MDSFYAGELDGGRKA
-301 LLVVSDRTEEVR
+301 LLVVSDRTEQVR

-326 VANMAK
+326 VANRAK

-358 KDIDNKERFYK
+358 KDLEDKERFQR
-369 HLRDLKLSS
+369 HLKDLKLSS

-401 DLEEFNIYTLL
+401 DLEEFNIRTLL
-412 EEVNSVYRTQAALKG
+412 EEVNSVYRTQAAQKG
-427 LLVEEEIGI
+427 LLVEEEIGV
-436 PQKRYEGDSVRVKKV
+436 PEKCYEGDPVRVKKV

-462 TPEGGKIHLST
+462 TPEGGSVHLST
-473 RSLGIAANGYETLEF
+473 KSLGIAANGYETLEF

-506 QPFAREKNTTISG
+506 QPFAREKNTTVSG

-551 TFMVQIPFRLIS
+551 TFMVQIPFKPI
-563 DSEQKPLDEKE
+563 DEIEQKKLPEKD
-574 IGNVSLNGLKILV
+574 ITSVSLEGLRFLV
-587 VEDYELN
+587 VEDYALN
-594 AEILMELLGMEGVQ
+594 AEILMELLAVEGVN

-617 ALERFETS
+617 ALERFEAS
-625 EENRYDMILMD
+625 GENAYDMILMD

-642 NGYEAATAIRA
+642 DGYEAASAIRS
-653 GSHPRA
+653 GNHPQA

-675 VQHALDAGMNEHI
+675 IQHALDAGMNEHI
-688 AKPVRIDK
+688 AKPVRVDR
-696 IKAAVSRLVKR
+696 IKAAVSRLVKH

>member
-1 MHKPK
+1 MSQSDKNEIEEVKTGYNPETWL
-6 QGSSAKGL
+6 Q
-14 KREYIFDILLYS
+14 DI
-26 KNGLFAVAERQEVDL
+26 
-41 NSNDENMNQKK
+41 
-52 LSEVD
+52 
-57 PIAWIQDVYDSVP
+57 YDAVP
-70 CGIMRFRVRGNQQEL
+70 CGIMRFHVCNNQQTL
-85 LSANKTALTMSGIE
+85 LSANKTALTMSGVP
-99 SIEML
+99 SMEML
-104 ATIVKMG
+104 AAIVKKG
-111 FFTSS
+111 FFASS
-116 EDADNSLEAYYYE
+116 DAADGNLDYYYRE
-129 LVNIGDTM
+129 LVNVGDTM
-137 VIEKSFVNK
+137 MIEKCFLNK
-146 EGKLRWFR
+146 EGKRRWFR
-154 GNNTLLDKKEDERII
+154 GNNTLLDKKEDYRII

-185 EAQERKDAYLDQIF
+185 EAQERKDAYLNQIF

-207 DAYLLFSLEDFS
+207 DAYLLFSLEDFTP
-219 AEYISPNI
+219 EYISPNI
-227 ERLTGIPI
+227 ERLTGIPLS
-235 VKFEQEGMDAI
+235 KFEKEGMDAI
-246 RPEGWEPKDSR
+246 RPEGWDPKDSR
-257 SAALHVEPGHP
+257 SAALDVVPGHP
-268 LHFDW
+268 LHFERE
-273 TRVHRIT
+273 RVHKIT
-280 GEKRLF
+280 GETRLF
-286 RDSFYAGELDGARKA
+286 TDSFYAGELDGGRKA

-326 VANMAK
+326 VANRAK

-358 KDIDNKERFYK
+358 KNADDKERFHK

-401 DLEEFNIYTLL
+401 DLEEFNIRTLL

-427 LLVEEEIGI
+427 LLVEEEITV
-436 PQKRYEGDSVRVKKV
+436 PEKHYEGDSVRVKKV

-462 TPEGGKIHLST
+462 TPEGGRVHLST
-473 RSLGIAANGYETLEF
+473 RSLGITANGYEMLEF

-506 QPFAREKNTTISG
+506 QPFSREKNTTISG
-519 IGGTGLGMAI
+519 ISGTGLGMAI

-551 TFMVQIPFRLIS
+551 TFTVQIPFKPIS
-563 DSEQKPLDEKE
+563 DVEEKQQKEKNV
-574 IGNVSLNGLKILV
+574 GNVSLDGLRILV

-594 AEILMELLGMEGVQ
+594 AEILMELLTMEGVQ

-617 ALERFETS
+617 ALECFEAS
-625 EENRYDMILMD
+625 EEDTYDMILMD

-642 NGYEAATAIRA
+642 DGYEAARAIRA
-653 GSHPRA
+653 GTHPRA
-659 KTIPIVALTA
+659 KTVPIVALTA

-675 VQHALDAGMNEHI
+675 IQHALDAGMNEHI
-688 AKPVRIDK
+688 AKPVRVDK
-696 IKAAVSRLVKR
+696 IKAAASRLVKR

>member
-1 MHKPK
+1 MSQSDKNEIEEVKTGYNPETWL
-6 QGSSAKGL
+6 Q
-14 KREYIFDILLYS
+14 DI
-26 KNGLFAVAERQEVDL
+26 
-41 NSNDENMNQKK
+41 
-52 LSEVD
+52 
-57 PIAWIQDVYDSVP
+57 YDAVP
-70 CGIMRFRVRGNQQEL
+70 CGIMRFHVCNNQQTL
-85 LSANKTALTMSGIE
+85 LSANKTALTMSGVP
-99 SIEML
+99 SMEML
-104 ATIVKMG
+104 AAIVKKG
-111 FFTSS
+111 FFASS
-116 EDADNSLEAYYYE
+116 DAADGNLDYYYRE
-129 LVNIGDTM
+129 LVNVGDTM
-137 VIEKSFVNK
+137 MIEKCFLNK
-146 EGKLRWFR
+146 EGKRRWFR
-154 GNNTLLDKKEDERII
+154 GNNTLLDKKEDYRII

-185 EAQERKDAYLDQIF
+185 EAQERKDAYLNQIF

-207 DAYLLFSLEDFS
+207 DAYLLFSLEDFTP
-219 AEYISPNI
+219 EYISPNI
-227 ERLTGIPI
+227 ERLTGIPLS
-235 VKFEQEGMDAI
+235 KFEKEGMDAI
-246 RPEGWEPKDSR
+246 RPEGWDPKDSR
-257 SAALHVEPGHP
+257 SAALDVVPGHP
-268 LHFDW
+268 LHFERE
-273 TRVHRIT
+273 RVHKIT
-280 GEKRLF
+280 GEIRLF
-286 RDSFYAGELDGARKA
+286 TDSFYAGELDGGRKA

-326 VANMAK
+326 VANRAK

-358 KDIDNKERFYK
+358 KNADDKERFHK

-401 DLEEFNIYTLL
+401 DLEEFNTRTLL

-427 LLVEEEIGI
+427 LLVEEEITV
-436 PQKRYEGDSVRVKKV
+436 PEKHYEGDSVRVKKV

-462 TPEGGKIHLST
+462 TPEGGRVHLST
-473 RSLGIAANGYETLEF
+473 RSLGITANGYEMLEF

-506 QPFAREKNTTISG
+506 QPFSREKNTTISG
-519 IGGTGLGMAI
+519 ISGTGLGMAI

-551 TFMVQIPFRLIS
+551 TFTVQIPFKPIS
-563 DSEQKPLDEKE
+563 DVEEKQQKEKNV
-574 IGNVSLNGLKILV
+574 GNVSLDGLRILV

-594 AEILMELLGMEGVQ
+594 AEILMELLTMEGVQ

-617 ALERFETS
+617 ALECFEAS
-625 EENRYDMILMD
+625 EEDTYDMILMD

-642 NGYEAATAIRA
+642 DGYEAARAIRA
-653 GSHPRA
+653 GTHPRA
-659 KTIPIVALTA
+659 KTVPIVALTA

-675 VQHALDAGMNEHI
+675 IQHALDAGMNEHI
-688 AKPVRIDK
+688 AKPVRVDK
-696 IKAAVSRLVKR
+696 IKAAASRLVKR

>member
-1 MHKPK
+1 MKK
-6 QGSSAKGL
+6 IYL
-14 KREYIFDILLYS
+14 FDILELNKCLCS
-26 KNGLFAVAERQEVDL
+26 KETERQECGL
-41 NSNDENMNQKK
+41 SNNIENKK
-52 LSEVD
+52 KIVRTYNPETWL
-57 PIAWIQDVYDSVP
+57 QDVYDAVP
-70 CGIMRFRVRGNQQEL
+70 CGILRFQVMGNQQEL
-85 LSANKTALTMSGIE
+85 LSANKPALVMSGVE

-104 ATIVKMG
+104 SAIVRKG
-111 FFTSS
+111 FFASS
-116 EDADNSLEAYYYE
+116 EAADGNLEVYYQE
-129 LVNIGDTM
+129 LQDIGDTM
-137 VIEKSFVNK
+137 MIEKCFLNR
-146 EGKLRWFR
+146 EGKRRWFR
-154 GNNTLLDKKEDERII
+154 GNNTLLDKTEEYRII

-199 SILSDNTQ
+199 SILSDNTK
-207 DAYLLFSLEDFS
+207 DAYLLFSLEDFTP
-219 AEYISPNI
+219 EYISPNI

-235 VKFEQEGMDAI
+235 SKFEEEGMDAI
-246 RPEGWEPKDSR
+246 RPEGWDPKDSR
-257 SAALHVEPGHP
+257 SAALDVVPGRP
-268 LHFDW
+268 LQFE
-273 TRVHRIT
+273 RERIHKTT
-280 GEKRLF
+280 GERRLF
-286 RDSFYAGELDGARKA
+286 TDSFYAGELDGDRKA

-358 KDIDNKERFYK
+358 KDFEDTARFQK

-401 DLEEFNIYTLL
+401 DLEEFNIHNLL
-412 EEVNSVYRTQAALKG
+412 EEVNSVYRTQASIKG
-427 LLVEEEIGI
+427 LHVEEEISI
-436 PQKRYEGDSVRVKKV
+436 PQKRYEGDPIRVKKV

-462 TPEGGKIHLST
+462 TPEGGRVHLLT

-488 KIEDNGYGM
+488 KIIDNGYGM

-551 TFMVQIPFRLIS
+551 TFTVQIPLRPV
-563 DSEQKPLDEKE
+563 SEAEQELRAEKE
-574 IGNVSLNGLKILV
+574 VGDVSLNGLRILI

-594 AEILMELLGMEGVQ
+594 AEILTELLSMEGVQ
-608 CDYAENGKI
+608 CDYAENGKV
-617 ALERFETS
+617 ALERFEAS
-625 EENRYDMILMD
+625 DENAYDMILMD

-642 NGYEAATAIRA
+642 DGYEATAAIRA

-675 VQHALDAGMNEHI
+675 IQHALDAGMNEHI
-688 AKPVRIDK
+688 AKPVRVDR
-696 IKAAVSRLVKR
+696 IKAAVSRLIKR